1 MAQFFTSSRRVA
13 RKAEAGGAIG
23 CENHQNP
30 DASNV
35 AADPVYGLS
44 MMGLSMMLR
53 DGDVEVTR
61 LLIQDG
67 TLQRPFRS
75 IALR

>member
-1 MAQFFTSSRRVA
+1 LQGKPKPAARLVA
-13 RKAEAGGAIG
+13 KIIRI
-23 CENHQNP
+23 QT
-30 DASNV
+30 SNV

-53 DGDVEVTR
+53 DADVEVTR

-75 IALR
+75 IAFR